1 MISNRFYGLLILVV
15 LVLFVVWNALFVVR
29 QGEQAVVLRFGQ
41 IQRVLD
47 QPGLYVKMP
56 FAFAN
61 ADNVQKLP
69 TRLLRSDLTDLRVQV
84 ASGAFYEVD
93 AFMVYRI
100 TDARKFRQAVAGGQ
114 LDVAEQRLLT
124 RFNSAIRATYG
135 RRTFDAALSA
145 ARAEM
150 MVEVRDQV
158 RPEAANLG
166 VSLEDVRISRTDLTP
181 EVSERTY
188 ARMSAERLAEAER
201 LRADGQVKAREIR
214 AAADREAV
222 TLTAEAQRDAAA
234 LEGEGQAERSRV
246 LAEAYGR
253 DASFFDFFRRLEAY
267 RTALGSGTTMMV
279 SPEGND
285 FFRYF
290 DADGQGGRF
299 TPPAPGAT
307 PPAAGATPPAPPPA
321 APSAPPASAPPA
333 PAPAP

>member
-1 MISNRFYGLLILVV
+1 MTNRFYGVLVFAV
-15 LVLFVVWNALFVVR
+15 LVLFLVWNSLFVVR

-41 IQRVLD
+41 IQRVIEE
-47 QPGLYVKMP
+47 PGLYAKLP
-56 FAFAN
+56 FTFAN
-61 ADNVQKLP
+61 SDNVQKLP

-84 ASGAFYEVD
+84 SGGAFYEVD

-124 RFNSAIRATYG
+124 RFNSAIRETYG
-135 RRTFDAALSA
+135 QRTFDAALSS

-150 MVEVRDQV
+150 MVEVRDKV

-201 LRADGQVKAREIR
+201 LRADGQVKARETR

-222 TLTAEAQRDAAA
+222 TLTAQAQRDAAA
-234 LEGEGQAERSRV
+234 LEGQGQAERNRI
-246 LAEAYGR
+246 LAEAYGK
-253 DASFFDFFRRLEAY
+253 DPGFFDFFRRMEAY
-267 RTALGSGTTMMV
+267 RTSLGTGTTMMI
-279 SPEGND
+279 SPNSNE
-285 FFRYF
+285 FFDYL
-290 DADGQGGRF
+290 DTDGQTGRF
-299 TPPAPGAT
+299 DSPPS
-307 PPAAGATPPAPPPA
+307 AAGSGQNTPPAPPATGA
-321 APSAPPASAPPA
+321 APPPA
-333 PAPAP
+333 PAP

>member
-1 MISNRFYGLLILVV
+1 MTNRFYGV
-15 LVLFVVWNALFVVR
+15 LVLAVVALFFVWNSLFVVR

-41 IQRVLD
+41 IQRVLEE
-47 QPGLYVKMP
+47 PGLYAKLP
-56 FAFAN
+56 FSFAS

-69 TRLLRSDLTDLRVQV
+69 TRLLRSDLTDIRVQV
-84 ASGAFYEVD
+84 NSGAFYEVD

-100 TDARKFRQAVAGGQ
+100 SDARKFRQAVSGGQ

-135 RRTFDAALSA
+135 RRSFDAALSA

-158 RPEAANLG
+158 RPEASGLG
-166 VSLEDVRISRTDLTP
+166 ITLEDVRISRTDLTP

-214 AAADREAV
+214 AAADREGV
-222 TLTAEAQRDAAA
+222 TLTAQAQRDAAV
-234 LEGEGQAERSRV
+234 LEGQGQADRNRI

-253 DASFFDFFRRLEAY
+253 DPDFADFFRRMEAY
-267 RTALGSGTTMMV
+267 KTALGSGTTMML
-279 SPEGND
+279 SPND
-285 FFRYF
+285 EFFRYF
-290 DADGQGGRF
+290 NSDGRGG
-299 TPPAPGAT
+299 P
-307 PPAAGATPPAPPPA
+307 PPAAPAPAGTPPAPPA
-321 APSAPPASAPPA
+321 A
-333 PAPAP
+333 PAPQ